1 MPGDALMR
9 DGAQRLPGWYGKM
22 PALGDFA
29 SRRLPPAF
37 ITAWDAWLQRGM
49 AASRHS
55 LQERWLET
63 YLNGP
68 LWSFALFPGVCGESA
83 WAGALMPSVDKVGR
97 HFPLTIAVE
106 LEPQPEVVSAIL
118 SAQHWYCEL
127 EQAALDC
134 LNAGFDPD
142 RLEERLAANAF
153 PLPQPSQQQD
163 AAQRLDRWW
172 TGASGGALALAL
184 PAREAIHE
192 LFLDAGL
199 NDYGR
204 MGRGKS
210 LWWTEAA
217 PGGAVRLLA
226 YAGLPGELDFATLL
240 AAGH

>member
-9 DGAQRLPGWYGKM
+9 DAAPRLPGWYGKM

-37 ITAWDAWLQRGM
+37 IGVWDAWLQRGM
-49 AASRHS
+49 AASRAS

-68 LWSFALFPGVCGESA
+68 LWSFAVLPGVCGASA
-83 WAGALMPSVDKVGR
+83 WAGTLMPSVDKVGR

-118 SAQHWYCEL
+118 SAQRWYSDL
-127 EQAALDC
+127 EQIALDC

-142 RLEERLAANAF
+142 RLEERLAANTF
-153 PLPQPSQQQD
+153 PRAQ
-163 AAQRLDRWW
+163 AAQEQEAARRLEHWW
-172 TGASGGALALAL
+172 NSATVGAMALEL
-184 PAREAIHE
+184 PASETLRE
-192 LFLDAGL
+192 LFQVAGL
-199 NDYGR
+199 NGYGR
-204 MGRGKS
+204 KGCGKS

-217 PGGAVRLLA
+217 AGGPIHLLA
-226 YAGLPGELDFATLL
+226 YTGLPGGDDFATLL
-240 AAGH
+240 AAGR